1 MGLLDIL
8 TGPVSAL
15 VGAVGGIIDNLHTSD
30 EEKSQAKIQLA
41 QLETAFQIEVMKAE
55 GEVIK
60 EQASIIREEA
70 KGNWLQRSWRPLL
83 ALGFGLIVMN
93 NYIIVPYV
101 IAFGGAATVLELPGG
116 LWALL
121 TAMIGGY
128 TVGRSVE
135 KFALIKNG
143 SSDSS

>member
-8 TGPVSAL
+8 TGPVSALVGAVGGIIDTGPVSAL

-101 IAFGGAATVLELPGG
+101 I
-116 LWALL
+116 
-121 TAMIGGY
+121 Y

-143 SSDSS
+143 NGQSS